1 MHTIFVLFRKVNVL
15 KALSLYQERDTVIH
29 RIDPISKLLY
39 IVTAIAIPIILPA
52 KTAALVCMAA
62 SLVILLLGKVFRKVI
77 PIISFSMIVLLS
89 IIVIQGLFNQG
100 NTTPLFNIGP
110 LVFYKEGLS
119 YAMGI
124 CMRVIN
130 ILCAFAILV
139 LTAKP
144 SDLIESLVRKGLSP
158 RIGYVLSSV
167 LQIIPQMASTMDTI
181 TDAQRSRGMET
192 EGKLITRIK
201 AFFPLI
207 GPVVMNSLINT
218 RERAMALEVRG
229 FNSKARKTFL
239 NEEFN
244 SSYNL
249 TVKILLVLAVL
260 FAVVWRVV
268 S

>member
-1 MHTIFVLFRKVNVL
+1 MQSHILCRKVNIL
-15 KALSLYQERDTVIH
+15 KALSLYQERDTIIH
-29 RIDPISKLLY
+29 RIDPISKLFY
-39 IVTAIAIPIILPA
+39 IVAAIAIPIIVPTI
-52 KTAALVCMAA
+52 TAALICLAA
-62 SLVILLLGKVFRKVI
+62 STIILLMGRVFKKVI
-77 PIISFSMIVLLS
+77 PIIGFSLLVLLS
-89 IIVIQGLFNQG
+89 IIVIQGLFNPNNQ
-100 NTTPLFNIGP
+100 TPLFNLGP
-110 LVFYKEGLS
+110 LVFYREGLS
-119 YAMGI
+119 YALGI
-124 CMRVIN
+124 CMRVVN

-139 LTAKP
+139 LTAKT
-144 SDLIESLVRKGLSP
+144 SDLIEALVRKGLSP

-192 EGKLITRIK
+192 EGKLVTRLK

-229 FNSKARKTFL
+229 FNSKAQKTFL
-239 NEEFN
+239 NEEFD

-249 TVKILLVLAVL
+249 AVKIFLALAVVLA
-260 FAVVWRVV
+260 AVWRVM